1 MTETLEALYQKIM
14 EQERKEGRRIMHE
27 PGTFSL
33 DCLLHPENCAPVYV
47 TGNCQDCREPEA
59 CHVSCDF
66 DAIGRENGHGTVD
79 PARCV
84 GCGACV
90 ELCRQ
95 GHFRENREI
104 YPVLEKLCDRTKPVY
119 ALVAPAFAEQF
130 GTGVLSEKLRAAL
143 KRLGFAG
150 MLEVALFADILTL
163 KEALEFRE
171 HVHKKGDFQLTSCC
185 CPVWIAMIRK
195 DYKQLLP
202 HVPGA
207 VSPMIAA
214 GRMTKKLHP
223 DAVTVF
229 IGPCMAKKK
238 EAREPDI
245 ADAVDY
251 VLTFQ
256 EMQEI
261 FDAAGIHPEEL
272 TGETKEH
279 ASRAGRI
286 YARAGGVSEAVAG
299 TVRQLSGADGIC
311 VQAECADGIPSCREL
326 FEKIRTKSSDAN
338 FFEGMACK
346 GGCVGGPKAI
356 LPKEEGMAAVNAHA
370 GQAWYE
376 TPLLNPAVKEIL
388 HASGYRDVRDFIENS
403 SLLVRDL

>member
-1 MTETLEALYQKIM
+1 
-14 EQERKEGRRIMHE
+14 
-27 PGTFSL
+27 
-33 DCLLHPENCAPVYV
+33 
-47 TGNCQDCREPEA
+47 
-59 CHVSCDF
+59 
-66 DAIGRENGHGTVD
+66 
-79 PARCV
+79 
-84 GCGACV
+84 
-90 ELCRQ
+90 
-95 GHFRENREI
+95 
-104 YPVLEKLCDRTKPVY
+104 
-119 ALVAPAFAEQF
+119 
-130 GTGVLSEKLRAAL
+130 
-143 KRLGFAG
+143 
-150 MLEVALFADILTL
+150 
-163 KEALEFRE
+163 
-171 HVHKKGDFQLTSCC
+171 
-185 CPVWIAMIRK
+185 MIRK

-311 VQAECADGIPSCREL
+311 VQAECANGIPACREL

-388 HASGYRDVRDFIENS
+388 HASGYRDVRDFI
-403 SLLVRDL
+403 VRDL